1 MMIKRILFSLCLGTL
16 LISCKYEEKEKFD
29 LLILNA
35 SIVDVASGEILPDRM
50 VGISGDTIRFVGEM
64 TESDDYKADKI
75 LDAENKF
82 LMPGLWDMHVHFRG
96 GDTLVDE
103 NKDFLP
109 LFLAHGITT
118 VRDAGGDIT
127 PSVLEWRKQIANG
140 SLDGPRIFSSGPK
153 LDGDDPAW
161 PGSIQI
167 SDSED
172 IERALD
178 SLEAMGVDYVK
189 MYDGNLTKEMFYE
202 IIKAADKRG
211 LKTTGHMP
219 LSANYLEAI
228 DYGLDG
234 TEHMYYALKAGS
246 PVADSLTKL
255 NLGYGMMDQIIETY
269 DPELAQQVFDKMV
282 AKDVYVTPTVHIGK
296 TLAEMLD
303 VDHSQDSLLAYM
315 GPGVR
320 QSYQGRIESAKRAR
334 AAGST
339 SRAKMEQQTSSMLVP
354 MYETGVKLLAGS
366 DSGAFNS
373 YVYPGGS
380 LHDEL
385 QSFVQAGLS
394 PQQALTTSVI
404 FGPSFFGLEEF
415 YGGVSEGKVG
425 DLVLLE
431 NNPLENIENIRK
443 IKAVIIGDKVFRKE
457 DLNGMLS
464 EIKK

>member
-1 MMIKRILFSLCLGTL
+1 MTKNLIFSLCLGF
-16 LISCKYEEKEKFD
+16 LILSCNSEKKEQYD

-35 SIVDVASGEILPDRM
+35 SIVDVGSGEIIPERL
-50 VGISGDTIRFVGEM
+50 VGISGDTIRFVGDM
-64 TESDDYKADKI
+64 ADSDNYEAEKT

-96 GDTLVDE
+96 GDTLIEE

-140 SLDGPRIFSSGPK
+140 SLNGPRIFSSGPK

-161 PGSIQI
+161 PGSIKI
-167 SDSED
+167 STSED
-172 IERALD
+172 IEIALD

-189 MYDGNLTKEMFYE
+189 IYDGNLSKEMFYE
-202 IIKAADKRG
+202 IIKAAEKRG

-219 LSANYLEAI
+219 LSADFLEAI

-246 PVADSLTKL
+246 PIADSLTDL

-269 DPELAQQVFDKMV
+269 DPELAQQVFEKMV
-282 AKDVYVTPTVHIGK
+282 SKNVYVTPTVHIGK

-303 VDHSQDSLLAYM
+303 VDHSQDSLLNYM
-315 GPGVR
+315 GAGVR

-334 AAGST
+334 AAGSS
-339 SRAKMEQQTSSMLVP
+339 SRIKMEQQTSAMLVP
-354 MYETGVKLLAGS
+354 MYETGVKILAGS

-373 YVYPGGS
+373 YVYPGSS
-380 LHDEL
+380 LQDEL
-385 QSFVQAGLS
+385 LSFVKSGLS
-394 PQQALTTSVI
+394 PQQALTTSI
-404 FGPSFFGLEEF
+404 INGPSFFGLEEF
-415 YGGVSEGKVG
+415 YGGVSKGKVA

-431 NNPLENIENIRK
+431 NNPLENIENIRE
-443 IKAVIIGDKVFRKE
+443 IETVIIGDKIFRKE
-457 DLNGMLS
+457 DLKKMLL
-464 EIKK
+464 EIEK

>member
-1 MMIKRILFSLCLGTL
+1 MIKKLIYSFFLSAFLFSCN
-16 LISCKYEEKEKFD
+16 SEEKENFD

-35 SIVDVASGEILPDRM
+35 SIVDVASGEILPNRL

-64 TESDDYKADKI
+64 ADSEKYEAANT
-75 LDAENKF
+75 LDAQNKF

-96 GDTLVDE
+96 GDTLVEE

-127 PSVLEWRKQIANG
+127 PSVLEWRKQIAEG
-140 SLDGPRIFSSGPK
+140 TLEGPRIFSSGPK

-161 PGSIQI
+161 PGSIQV
-167 SDSED
+167 SNSED

-178 SLEAMGVDYVK
+178 SLEVMGVDYVK
-189 MYDGNLTKEMFYE
+189 MYDGNLSKEMFYG
-202 IIKAADKRG
+202 IIQAAEKRG

-219 LSANYLEAI
+219 LSADYLEAI

-246 PVADSLTKL
+246 PIADSLTAL

-269 DPELAQQVFDKMV
+269 DPELAQQVFEKMV
-282 AKDVYVTPTVHIGK
+282 EKDVYVTPTVHIGK

-303 VDHSQDSLLAYM
+303 VDHSQDSLLNYM
-315 GPGVR
+315 GPGVL

-339 SRAKMEQQTSSMLVP
+339 SRAKMEQQTTSMLVP
-354 MYETGVKLLAGS
+354 MYETGVKILAGS

-373 YVYPGGS
+373 FVYPGGS
-380 LHDEL
+380 LQEEII
-385 QSFVQAGLS
+385 SFVKAGLS

-404 FGPSFFGLEEF
+404 YGPSFFGLEEF
-415 YGGVSEGKVG
+415 YGGVSEGKVA

-431 NNPLENIENIRK
+431 NNPLENIENIRD
-443 IKAVIIGDKVFRKE
+443 IEAVIIGEKVFKE
-457 DLNGMLS
+457 QDLKNMLS

>member
-1 MMIKRILFSLCLGTL
+1 MIKKLILCISILVLLG
-16 LISCKYEEKEKFD
+16 SCKTEEKQKFD
-29 LLILNA
+29 LLIINA
-35 SIVDVASGEILPDRM
+35 TIIDVETGKLLSNRLI
-50 VGISGDTIRFVGEM
+50 GINGDTIRLVDDMSNREKIKGEQL
-64 TESDDYKADKI
+64 
-75 LDAENKF
+75 LDAKNKYV
-82 LMPGLWDMHVHFRG
+82 MPGLWDMHVHFRG
-96 GDTLVDE
+96 GDTLVEE
-103 NKDFLP
+103 NKDFLA
-109 LFLAHGITT
+109 LFLVHGITA

-153 LDGDDPAW
+153 LDGDNPAW

-167 SDSED
+167 SNSED

-178 SLEAMGVDYVK
+178 SLETMGVDYVK

-202 IIKAADKRG
+202 IIKAAEKRG

-246 PVADSLTKL
+246 PIADSLTKL
-255 NLGYGMMDQIIETY
+255 NLGYGMMDEIIETY
-269 DPELAQQVFDKMV
+269 DPELAQQVFEKMV
-282 AKDVYVTPTVHIGK
+282 AKDVYVTPTVHIVK

-366 DSGAFNS
+366 DCGAFNS

-385 QSFVQAGLS
+385 QSFVKAGLS

-404 FGPSFFGLEEF
+404 YGPSFFGLEEF
-415 YGGVSEGKVG
+415 YGGVSEGKVA
-425 DLVLLE
+425 DLVLLN

-443 IKAVIIGDKVFRKE
+443 IKAVIIGDKIFRKE
-457 DLNGMLS
+457 DLNKMLS

>member
-1 MMIKRILFSLCLGTL
+1 MIKRILLCLGLGTL
-16 LISCKYEEKEKFD
+16 LISCNSKEKEKFD

-35 SIVDVASGEILPDRM
+35 SIVDVASGKILPKRL
-50 VGISGDTIRFVGEM
+50 VGISEDTIRFVGEM
-64 TESDDYKADKI
+64 VNSDNYEADNI

-96 GDTLVDE
+96 GDTLIEE

-127 PSVLEWRKQIANG
+127 PSVLDWRKQIANG
-140 SLDGPRIFSSGPK
+140 TLDGPRIFSSGPK

-167 SDSED
+167 SDSGD
-172 IERALD
+172 IEKALD

-189 MYDGNLTKEMFYE
+189 MYDGNLSKEMFYE
-202 IIKAADKRG
+202 IIKAAEKRG

-234 TEHMYYALKAGS
+234 TEHMYYTLKAGS
-246 PVADSLTKL
+246 PIADSLTAL

-269 DPELAQQVFDKMV
+269 DPELAQKVFEKMV
-282 AKDVYVTPTVHIGK
+282 EEDVYVTPTVHIGK

-303 VDHSQDSLLAYM
+303 VDHSKDSLLNYM

-320 QSYQGRIESAKRAR
+320 QSYQGRIESARRAR
-334 AAGST
+334 AAGSS
-339 SRAKMEQQTSSMLVP
+339 SRAKMEQQTSSMLLP

-380 LHDEL
+380 LLDEL
-385 QSFVQAGLS
+385 ESFVEAGLS

-404 FGPSFFGLEEF
+404 YGPTFFGLEEF
-415 YGGVSEGKVG
+415 YGGVSEGKVA
-425 DLVLLE
+425 DFVLLE
-431 NNPLENIENIRK
+431 NNPLENIENIREVE
-443 IKAVIIGDKVFRKE
+443 AVIIGDKIFRRE
-457 DLNGMLS
+457 DLKNMLS

>member
-1 MMIKRILFSLCLGTL
+1 MINKILPVLFLVSVLV
-16 LISCKYEEKEKFD
+16 SCNTEEKEKFD
-29 LLILNA
+29 VLILNA
-35 SIVDVASGEILPDRM
+35 SIVDVASGEILQERL

-64 TESDDYKADKI
+64 ADSERYEADKTI
-75 LDAENKF
+75 NAENKF

-96 GDTLVDE
+96 GDTLVEE

-127 PSVLEWRKQIANG
+127 PSVLEWREQIANG
-140 SLDGPRIFSSGPK
+140 TLEGPRIFTSGPK
-153 LDGDDPAW
+153 LDGDSPAW

-167 SDSED
+167 TNTQD
-172 IERALD
+172 IEKALD

-202 IIKAADKRG
+202 IIKAAEKRG

-219 LSANYLEAI
+219 LSADFLEAV
-228 DYGLDG
+228 DHGLDG

-246 PVADSLTKL
+246 PIADSLTAL

-269 DPELAQQVFDKMV
+269 DPELAQQVFEKMV
-282 AKDVYVTPTVHIGK
+282 ARDVYVTPTVHIGK

-303 VDHSQDSLLAYM
+303 VDHSQDSLLNYM

-320 QSYQGRIESAKRAR
+320 ESYQGRINSAQRAR
-334 AAGST
+334 DAGST
-339 SRAKMEQQTSSMLVP
+339 SRSKMEQQTSAMLAP
-354 MYETGVKLLAGS
+354 MYEAGVKLLAGS

-373 YVYPGGS
+373 FVYPGGS
-380 LHDEL
+380 LQDEL
-385 QSFVQAGLS
+385 QSFVKAGLS

-404 FGPSFFGLEEF
+404 YGPSFFGLEEF
-415 YGGVSEGKVG
+415 YGAVAEGKVA
-425 DLVLLE
+425 DLILLE
-431 NNPLENIENIRK
+431 KNPLEDIENIRD
-443 IKAVIIGDKVFRKE
+443 IEAVIIGDKIFRNE
-457 DLNGMLS
+457 DFKKMLS
-464 EIKK
+464 EIKE

>member
-1 MMIKRILFSLCLGTL
+1 MIKKLILCISILVLLG
-16 LISCKYEEKEKFD
+16 SCKTEEKQKFD
-29 LLILNA
+29 LLIINA
-35 SIVDVASGEILPDRM
+35 TIIDVETGKLLSNRLI
-50 VGISGDTIRFVGEM
+50 GINGDTIRLVDDMSNREKIKGEQL
-64 TESDDYKADKI
+64 
-75 LDAENKF
+75 LDAKNKYV
-82 LMPGLWDMHVHFRG
+82 MPGLWDMHVHFRG
-96 GDTLVDE
+96 GDTLVEE
-103 NKDFLP
+103 NKDFLA
-109 LFLAHGITT
+109 LFLVHGITA

-153 LDGDDPAW
+153 LDGDNPAW

-167 SDSED
+167 SNSED

-178 SLEAMGVDYVK
+178 SLETMGVDYVK

-202 IIKAADKRG
+202 IIKAAEKRG

-246 PVADSLTKL
+246 PIADSLTKL

-269 DPELAQQVFDKMV
+269 DPELAQQVFEKMV
-282 AKDVYVTPTVHIGK
+282 AKDVYVTPTVHIVK

-366 DSGAFNS
+366 DCGAFNS

-385 QSFVQAGLS
+385 QSFVKAGLS

-404 FGPSFFGLEEF
+404 YGPSFFGLEEF
-415 YGGVSEGKVG
+415 YGGVSEGKVA
-425 DLVLLE
+425 DLVLLN

-443 IKAVIIGDKVFRKE
+443 IKAVIIGDKIFRKE
-457 DLNGMLS
+457 DLNKMLS

>member
-1 MMIKRILFSLCLGTL
+1 MIKKF
-16 LISCKYEEKEKFD
+16 LISICLVSLIVSCNSEEKEKFD

-35 SIVDVASGEILPDRM
+35 SIVDVASGVILQERL

-64 TESDDYKADKI
+64 TDSDRYEAKKT
-75 LDAENKF
+75 LNAENKF

-96 GDTLVDE
+96 GDTLVEE
-103 NKDFLP
+103 NKNFLP

-127 PSVLEWRKQIANG
+127 PSVLEWREQIANG
-140 SLDGPRIFSSGPK
+140 SLEGPGIFTSGPK

-161 PGSIQI
+161 PGSIRI
-167 SDSED
+167 SNTQD
-172 IERALD
+172 IEKALD

-202 IIKAADKRG
+202 IIKAAEKRG

-219 LSANYLEAI
+219 LSADFLEAI

-234 TEHMYYALKAGS
+234 TEHMYYALKACS
-246 PVADSLTKL
+246 PVADSLTAM
-255 NLGYGMMDQIIETY
+255 NLGYGMMDRIIETY
-269 DPELAQQVFDKMV
+269 DPELAQQVFEKM
-282 AKDVYVTPTVHIGK
+282 AAEDVYVTPTVHIGK

-303 VDHSQDSLLAYM
+303 VDHTQDSLLNYM

-334 AAGST
+334 EAGSS
-339 SRAKMEQQTSSMLVP
+339 SRSKMEKQTSAMLLP
-354 MYETGVKLLAGS
+354 MYEAGVKLLAGS

-373 YVYPGGS
+373 FVYPGGS
-380 LHDEL
+380 LQEEL
-385 QSFVQAGLS
+385 QDFVKAGLS

-404 FGPSFFGLEEF
+404 YGPSFFGLEEF
-415 YGGVSEGKVG
+415 YGGVAEGKVA
-425 DLVLLE
+425 DLILLE
-431 NNPLENIENIRK
+431 NNPLEDIKNIRD
-443 IKAVIIGDKVFRKE
+443 IEAVIIGDKIFSEE
-457 DLNGMLS
+457 DLKKMLS

>member
-1 MMIKRILFSLCLGTL
+1 MNKNYLFYVYLSFLMA
-16 LISCKYEEKEKFD
+16 SCNTEEKENFD

-35 SIVDVASGEILPDRM
+35 SIVDVASGEILSDRL

-64 TESDDYKADKI
+64 ANTDNYEAAKT

-96 GDTLVDE
+96 GDTLVEE

-127 PSVLEWRKQIANG
+127 PSVLEWRNQIANG
-140 SLDGPRIFSSGPK
+140 SLEGPRIFSSGPK

-167 SDSED
+167 SNSED

-178 SLEAMGVDYVK
+178 SLEGMGVDYVK
-189 MYDGNLTKEMFYE
+189 VYDGNLTKEMFYG
-202 IIKAADKRG
+202 IIQAAEKRG

-219 LSANYLEAI
+219 LSADYLEAI

-246 PVADSLTKL
+246 PIADSLTDL

-269 DPELAQQVFDKMV
+269 DPELAQEVFEKMV
-282 AKDVYVTPTVHIGK
+282 ANDVYVTPTVHIGK
-296 TLAEMLD
+296 TLAQMLD
-303 VDHSQDSLLAYM
+303 VDHSKDSLLNYM

-354 MYETGVKLLAGS
+354 MYETGVKILAGS

-380 LHDEL
+380 LHQEL
-385 QSFVQAGLS
+385 ESFVEAGLS

-404 FGPSFFGLEEF
+404 NGPSFFGLEEY
-415 YGGVSEGKVG
+415 YGGVSEGKVA

-431 NNPLENIENIRK
+431 NNPLENIENIRE
-443 IKAVIIGDKVFRKE
+443 IEAVIIGDKIFRNE
-457 DLNGMLS
+457 DLNEMLS